1 MYNKL
6 LTENYLKAL
15 MKEFSKKK
23 LTLDELFPPECGQDS
38 KHGLKGTKIIIP
50 LELTIKL
57 KIYKDC
63 SLANRLKEEC
73 AKNRKL
79 FYKALEDVFPKPS
92 CAKKVKGKKMAG
104 DMMGDGSGKIQ
115 LAPSMVVESGWVGK
129 PSPLQ
134 VTAAKVYPKYPKEL
148 LPSSFFKTFINY
160 VYQKKDKRLLY
171 LGKKTD
177 AVLKSCN
184 ISKTRL
190 KKGFTFIVN
199 KGIDVKIYKCIEKLF
214 ENKPPAPPAA
224 APPRTAAEILRADK
238 DLAALVEAKKKTEL
252 LKSFIKSRVF
262 GLLLL
267 ENQDLIEVI

>member
-1 MYNKL
+1 MYDKL

-104 DMMGDGSGKIQ
+104 IMGDGSGKMIQ

-134 VTAAKVYPKYPKEL
+134 VTAAKIYPKYPKKL
-148 LPSSFFKTFINY
+148 LPSSFFKTFMNY

-171 LGKKTD
+171 IGKKSD

-184 ISKTRL
+184 ISKARL
-190 KKGFTFIVN
+190 KKGFVFIEN
-199 KGIDVKIYKCIEKLF
+199 KGLDIKIYKCIEKQF
-214 ENKPPAPPAA
+214 QDEPPSPTPP
-224 APPRTAAEILRADK
+224 PPTPPPTPPTADAAEEED
-238 DLAALVEAKKKTEL
+238 
-252 LKSFIKSRVF
+252 
-262 GLLLL
+262 
-267 ENQDLIEVI
+267 